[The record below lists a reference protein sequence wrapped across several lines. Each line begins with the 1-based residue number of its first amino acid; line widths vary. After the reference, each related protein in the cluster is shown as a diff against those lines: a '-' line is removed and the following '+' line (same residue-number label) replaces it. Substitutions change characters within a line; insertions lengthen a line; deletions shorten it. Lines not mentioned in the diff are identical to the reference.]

1 MISGQRVGQRAASV
15 RASWLLLLSL
25 VGGALIGVP
34 ANAWAHAR
42 LRKSDPAA
50 NARIAVA
57 PKMIRLWFTEAPE
70 LSLTTVTLTS
80 ADGVIVAVSAPE
92 RDADGELAVRV
103 AITGAMQPGH
113 YTVKW
118 RTAAADGHPSSGTF
132 AFDVALPA
140 TSATTRAQGFT
151 PAAVRP
157 SADSAP
163 VVAVPVSVRPAA
175 EVAPDPD
182 ALTPAWVIARAVS
195 FVTLLAVLGAVA
207 FRTVVLPRTA
217 GLTPPERS
225 AIASDTARRAVMW
238 SATLLLAA
246 GAKLYLQNRMMSGSA
261 AADLAHMR
269 SMSMET
275 HWGAAW
281 RLQFGAG
288 GVALLAFA
296 LAWRRVTGGWLLAA
310 LACVTLALS
319 AALAGHAGAA
329 TSARTVAIADD
340 TLHILGASAWL
351 GSLFWMLAHVVR
363 MHRTLDDGSAARVAS
378 LVTAFSPVALGSAAL
393 VVLTGVVSAW
403 LRLGSVPALWS
414 TSYGQVLLVKLLF
427 LSGVTATGFYNWRFV
442 QPSLGTNAATVR
454 LRRSATSELVIGV
467 VVLVVTAVLVA
478 MPTPSLTL
486 R

>member
-1 MISGQRVGQRAASV
+1 MMSRHRVGRRGASARA
-15 RASWLLLLSL
+15 RWLLLLSL
-25 VGGALIGVP
+25 AGGALIGVP

-50 NARIAVA
+50 NARITVA
-57 PKMIRLWFTEAPE
+57 PTVIRLWFTEAPE
-70 LSLTTVTLTS
+70 LSLTTVTLTG
-80 ADGVIVAVSAPE
+80 ADGATVAVSTPE
-92 RDADGELAVRV
+92 RDVDGELAVRV

-118 RTAAADGHPSSGTF
+118 RTAAMDGHPSSGTF
-132 AFDVALPA
+132 AFDVATPTASAPGNAPA
-140 TSATTRAQGFT
+140 FT
-151 PAAVRP
+151 PPAARP
-157 SADSAP
+157 SVDSAP
-163 VVAVPVSVRPAA
+163 VGVVPVGVRPAE
-175 EVAPDPD
+175 EVAPDAD

-195 FVTLLAVLGAVA
+195 FVALLAVLGAVA
-207 FRTVVLPRTA
+207 FRTIVLPRTA
-217 GLTPPERS
+217 GFTPAQRS
-225 AIASDTARRAVMW
+225 DVASDTARRAAMW
-238 SATLLLAA
+238 SATLLVAA
-246 GAKLYLQNRMMSGSA
+246 GAKLYLQNRMMSGTA

-288 GVALLAFA
+288 AVALLAFA
-296 LAWRRVTGGWLLAA
+296 LAWRRVAGGWLLAA

-329 TSARTVAIADD
+329 TSARTVAIVDD

-363 MHRTLDDGSAARVAS
+363 MHRTLDDGPARVAS
-378 LVTAFSPVALGSAAL
+378 LVAAFSPVALGSAAV

-403 LRLGSVPALWS
+403 LRLGSIPALWS

-442 QPSLGTNAATVR
+442 QPSLGTSAATVR

-467 VVLVVTAVLVA
+467 VVLIVTAVLVA
-478 MPTPSLTL
+478 MPTPSLTP
-486 R
+486 